1 MKKKKFKVLPILV
14 CFCLISGVF
23 SQSLF
28 PKAAVD
34 DSRYQAILERGSEY
48 LGYEMPTPTEVGNK
62 YGDMNAF
69 YYAIGLESYMLAVD
83 GKVDI
88 SQARFINTTS
98 LDRIL
103 RLLEDDGKIYFD
115 IRKFFREIALESGIN
130 KGLIPSDPDF
140 IDGTAETPKPTGSLN
155 NSGGMTG
162 GDSAVI
168 DMMEKEHEYLEN
180 NPQGTPAPTESEKPV
195 NTTFDDVDP
204 DAWYADAVA
213 AMVEAGLLKGKDD
226 GLFHPDD
233 IITVAEWCTLI
244 HRITYKDPWL
254 TEGKFLQVSTH
265 YDHWAASQIAR
276 ANMNGLTQMY
286 LATDVYPEGG
296 KVWDAIAQ
304 RGEAITAVARILKVM
319 EYDQVNNEIPMGNG
333 DWTWDKIPDGEIIL
347 NGVEPRRITTMG
359 DGSQVKVFQS
369 THYWNAQDILNAYN
383 LGIIDGVDSAGTCNP
398 TGTMTRAQAC
408 QMIYNAGLARNVGL
422 YGGSSSGGIM

>member
-1 MKKKKFKVLPILV
+1 MEGKKYRVLNIML
-14 CFCLISGVF
+14 CACLLIGLFSGI
-23 SQSLF
+23 QT

-34 DSRYQAILERGSEY
+34 DDRYQVIYDKFEELHRTPPMAPSKV
-48 LGYEMPTPTEVGNK
+48 YEE
-62 YGDMNAF
+62 YGDMNGD
-69 YYAIGLESYMLAVD
+69 YYVIAMEENLMRLSGNSDVRAVD
-83 GKVDI
+83 LIVINDNLKKNGSLPEALRKSLREDI
-88 SQARFINTTS
+88 KEYG
-98 LDRIL
+98 LDCTMP
-103 RLLEDDGKIYFD
+103 
-115 IRKFFREIALESGIN
+115 N
-130 KGLIPSDPDF
+130 DPDF

-155 NSGGMTG
+155 NSGGTTG

-180 NPQGTPAPTESEKPV
+180 NPQGTPAPTEPEKPV

-254 TEGKFLQVSTH
+254 TEGKYIQVSTH

-276 ANMNGLTQMY
+276 ANMHGLTEMY

-304 RGEAITAVARILKVM
+304 RGEAITAVVRIREKMELGLYADSSNHPGVVM
-319 EYDQVNNEIPMGNG
+319 GDG

>member
-1 MKKKKFKVLPILV
+1 MEGKKYRVLNIML
-14 CFCLISGVF
+14 CACLLIGLFSGI
-23 SQSLF
+23 QT

-34 DSRYQAILERGSEY
+34 DDRYQVIYDKFEELHRTPPMAPSKV
-48 LGYEMPTPTEVGNK
+48 YEE
-62 YGDMNAF
+62 YGDMNGD
-69 YYAIGLESYMLAVD
+69 YYVIAMEENLMRLSGNSDVRAVD
-83 GKVDI
+83 LIVINDNLKKNGSLPEALRKSLREDI
-88 SQARFINTTS
+88 KEYG
-98 LDRIL
+98 LDCTMP
-103 RLLEDDGKIYFD
+103 
-115 IRKFFREIALESGIN
+115 N
-130 KGLIPSDPDF
+130 DPDF

-155 NSGGMTG
+155 NSGGTTG

-180 NPQGTPAPTESEKPV
+180 NPQGTPAPTEPEKPV

-233 IITVAEWCTLI
+233 IITIAEWCTLI

-254 TEGKFLQVSTH
+254 SEGKFIEASTH
-265 YDHWAASQIAR
+265 YDHWAASQIGR
-276 ANMNGLTQMY
+276 AHMNDLTEME
-286 LATDVYPEGG
+286 LGTEVYPEGG

-304 RGEAITAVARILKVM
+304 RGEAITAVARIRKIM
-319 EYDQVNNEIPMGNG
+319 EHGRVNDEIPMGDG
-333 DWTWDKIPDGEIIL
+333 DWTWDKIPDGEVVL
-347 NGVEPRRITTMG
+347 NGVEPRRIATMG
-359 DGSQVKVFQS
+359 DGSQLKVFLS
-369 THYWNAQDILNAYN
+369 THYWNAQDVLNAYN

-398 TGTMTRAQAC
+398 SGTMTRAQAC

-422 YGGSSSGGIM
+422 FGGSSSGGIM